1 MSELN
6 TETQLFIKLL
16 AERLTKTQLSYQSIV
31 SACVTERDK
40 GLYQGKADGLQTA
53 KDIIETIK
61 GEIK

>member
-1 MSELN
+1 MD
-6 TETQLFIKLL
+6 FIKLL

-61 GEIK
+61 EEIE